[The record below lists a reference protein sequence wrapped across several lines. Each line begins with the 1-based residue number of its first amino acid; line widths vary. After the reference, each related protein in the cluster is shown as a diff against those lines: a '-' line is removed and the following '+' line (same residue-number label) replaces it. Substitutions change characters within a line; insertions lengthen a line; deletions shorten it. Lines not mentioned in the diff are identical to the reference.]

1 MGQKLTK
8 TGLAGTASDPRVGG
22 VGAQLEV
29 A

>member
-8 TGLAGTASDPRVGG
+8 TDLAGTASDPRVGD